1 MVCRCVVIR
10 VFLMLGMIGFLLALI
25 GTYIGILGVG
35 AFLLGFFSF
44 FFSNRFYIKVF
55 FLLTNLL
62 CVINL
67 QVFESE
73 AHRVIFHDCN
83 FLRP

>member
-44 FFSNRFYIKVF
+44 SFRIGFI
-55 FLLTNLL
+55 
-62 CVINL
+62 
-67 QVFESE
+67 
-73 AHRVIFHDCN
+73 
-83 FLRP
+83 

>member
-35 AFLLGFFSF
+35 GISSWFFFSF
-44 FFSNRFYIKVF
+44 SFRIGFI
-55 FLLTNLL
+55 
-62 CVINL
+62 
-67 QVFESE
+67 
-73 AHRVIFHDCN
+73 
-83 FLRP
+83 